1 MTTYNIDRNTA
12 SRLLNVSIRTI
23 DRYIDSG
30 KLSSIKSEGRIWLSK
45 EEIVTILNPGKST
58 ESTTRHDR
66 QRPVDRVDIRV
77 ENSDDMSTRQ
87 QQAANQSE
95 ENSFRKPEKNSHALE
110 QIFNELKE
118 EIAIKDKR
126 LAQASYRIGQ
136 LEAQISELVPKLE
149 LENQQIKLLETTRV
163 YEERLQEKELLI
175 SQKETE
181 KAQLDT
187 IRIEELG
194 QKDQIIA
201 RLDEELHLEKVNKW
215 IYAVIL
221 YILVLGFIA
230 IWIVLKWL

>member
-12 SRLLNVSIRTI
+12 SRLLNVSIRTV
-23 DRYIDSG
+23 DRYIDNG
-30 KLSSIKSEGRIWLSK
+30 KLSSVKSDGRIWLSK
-45 EEIVTILNPGKST
+45 EEILNILNPTKST
-58 ESTTRHDR
+58 KSTTRHDNV
-66 QRPVDRVDIRV
+66 RPVDKVDIKV
-77 ENSDDMSTRQ
+77 ENRDDMSTRQ
-87 QQAANQSE
+87 EDTTRNNE
-95 ENSFRKPEKNSHALE
+95 ENTYRKPEKTTMVFE

-149 LENQQIKLLETTRV
+149 LENQQIKLLETTRI
-163 YEERLQEKELLI
+163 YEEQLQEKELLI

-194 QKDQIIA
+194 QKDQVIA

-215 IYAVIL
+215 IYAAIL

>member
-12 SRLLNVSIRTI
+12 SRLLNVSIRTV
-23 DRYIDSG
+23 DRYIDNG
-30 KLSSIKSEGRIWLSK
+30 KLSSVKSDGRIWLSK
-45 EEIVTILNPGKST
+45 EEILNILNPTKST
-58 ESTTRHDR
+58 KSTTRHDNV
-66 QRPVDRVDIRV
+66 RPVDKVDIKV
-77 ENSDDMSTRQ
+77 ENRDDMSTRQ
-87 QQAANQSE
+87 EDTTRNNE
-95 ENSFRKPEKNSHALE
+95 ENTYRKPEKTTMVFE

-149 LENQQIKLLETTRV
+149 LENQQIKLLETTRI
-163 YEERLQEKELLI
+163 YEEQLQEKELLI

-194 QKDQIIA
+194 QKDQVIA

-215 IYAVIL
+215 IYAAIL

-230 IWIVLKWL
+230 LWIVLKWL

>member
-1 MTTYNIDRNTA
+1 
-12 SRLLNVSIRTI
+12 V
-23 DRYIDSG
+23 
-30 KLSSIKSEGRIWLSK
+30 
-45 EEIVTILNPGKST
+45 
-58 ESTTRHDR
+58 
-66 QRPVDRVDIRV
+66 RPVDKVDIKV
-77 ENSDDMSTRQ
+77 ENRDDMSTRQ
-87 QQAANQSE
+87 EDTTRNNE
-95 ENSFRKPEKNSHALE
+95 ENTYRKPEKTTMVFE

-149 LENQQIKLLETTRV
+149 LENQQIKLLETTRI
-163 YEERLQEKELLI
+163 YEEQLQEKELLI

-194 QKDQIIA
+194 QKDQVIA

-215 IYAVIL
+215 IYAAIL

>member
-23 DRYIDSG
+23 DRYIDNG
-30 KLSSIKSEGRIWLSK
+30 KLSSVKSEGRIWLSK
-45 EEIVTILNPGKST
+45 EEILNILNPAKST
-58 ESTTRHDR
+58 ETTTRHNNT
-66 QRPVDRVDIRV
+66 RPVDKVDIRV
-77 ENSDDMSTRQ
+77 ENRDDMSTRRQ
-87 QQAANQSE
+87 ETAHGNE
-95 ENSFRKPEKNSHALE
+95 ENSYKKPERTTLAFE

-149 LENQQIKLLETTRV
+149 LENQQIKLLETTRA
-163 YEERLQEKELLI
+163 YEERIQEKELLI

-181 KAQLDT
+181 KAELDA

-194 QKDQIIA
+194 QKDQVIA

-215 IYAVIL
+215 IYAAIL

>member
-12 SRLLNVSIRTI
+12 SRLLNVSIRTV
-23 DRYIDSG
+23 DRYIDNG
-30 KLSSIKSEGRIWLSK
+30 KLSSVKSDGRIWLSK
-45 EEIVTILNPGKST
+45 EEILNILNPKKST
-58 ESTTRHDR
+58 DPTTRHNKT
-66 QRPVDRVDIRV
+66 RPVDKVDIKV
-77 ENSDDMSTRQ
+77 ENRDDMSTRQ
-87 QQAANQSE
+87 EDTNRNNE
-95 ENSFRKPEKNSHALE
+95 ENTYRKPEKTTMVFE

-149 LENQQIKLLETTRV
+149 LENQQIKLLETTRI
-163 YEERLQEKELLI
+163 YEEQLQEKELLI

-194 QKDQIIA
+194 QKDQVIA

-215 IYAVIL
+215 IYAAIL

>member
-1 MTTYNIDRNTA
+1 
-12 SRLLNVSIRTI
+12 
-23 DRYIDSG
+23 
-30 KLSSIKSEGRIWLSK
+30 
-45 EEIVTILNPGKST
+45 
-58 ESTTRHDR
+58 
-66 QRPVDRVDIRV
+66 
-77 ENSDDMSTRQ
+77 MSTRRQ
-87 QQAANQSE
+87 ETAHGNE
-95 ENSFRKPEKNSHALE
+95 ENSYKKPERTTLAFE

-149 LENQQIKLLETTRV
+149 LENQQIKLLETTRA
-163 YEERLQEKELLI
+163 YEERIQEKELLI

-181 KAQLDT
+181 KAELDA

-194 QKDQIIA
+194 QKDQVIA

-215 IYAVIL
+215 IYAAIL

>member
-12 SRLLNVSIRTI
+12 SRLLNVSIRTV
-23 DRYIDSG
+23 DRYIDNG
-30 KLSSIKSEGRIWLSK
+30 KLSSVKSDGRIWLSK
-45 EEIVTILNPGKST
+45 EEILNILNPTKST
-58 ESTTRHDR
+58 KSTTRHDNT
-66 QRPVDRVDIRV
+66 RPVDKVDIKV
-77 ENSDDMSTRQ
+77 ENRDDMSTRQ
-87 QQAANQSE
+87 EDTNRNNE
-95 ENSFRKPEKNSHALE
+95 ENTYRKPEKTTMVFE

-118 EIAIKDKR
+118 EISIKDKR

-149 LENQQIKLLETTRV
+149 LENQQIKLLETTKI
-163 YEERLQEKELLI
+163 YEEQLQEKELLI

-181 KAQLDT
+181 KAQLDA

-194 QKDQIIA
+194 QKDQVIA

-215 IYAVIL
+215 IYAAIL